1 MKDRGFLVSMICWL
15 FFCRLPGFVL
25 GLRSGSAGSPLP
37 TGGAKRVALQLCGKG
52 AFFCGEDGERTAR
65 GGHSDVKRRALRV
78 F

>member
-52 AFFCGEDGERTAR
+52 AFF
-65 GGHSDVKRRALRV
+65 LW
-78 F
+78 